1 MVLFKK
7 IYNLNSYSKVI
18 FQDLY
23 LFTLNI
29 VSDLVQTGRE
39 ANSFS

>member
-1 MVLFKK
+1 MFLFKK
-7 IYNLNSYSKVI
+7 IYNSNSYSKVI
-18 FQDLY
+18 IQDLY

>member
-1 MVLFKK
+1 MFLFKK
-7 IYNLNSYSKVI
+7 IYNSNSYSKVI
-18 FQDLY
+18 IQDLY
-23 LFTLNI
+23 LFILNI